1 MFDKLFELIAK
12 STRFGF
18 ALAFAGT
25 LFIAGNIYGW
35 WSIKLSPENTSY
47 IIFATLLGYGI
58 LIAAAL
64 GNGFKI
70 AYALLEVLFAW
81 IGKRRRDRNVMDRL
95 HELTPR
101 QTAVLWWISRN
112 PKALIGRLFLRASYR
127 AKLRPKPWRSL
138 PAQPRRTYPPSK
150 GVDFVGK
157 SGNAKI
163 LPTASPTQFSWCS
176 RARLGAAIIK

>member
-1 MFDKLFELIAK
+1 MFDRLFELIAK

-35 WSIKLSPENTSY
+35 WPIKLSPENTSY

-64 GNGFKI
+64 ANGFKI

-101 QTAVLWWISRN
+101 QIAALWWISQN
-112 PKALIGRLFLRASYR
+112 PKALIHGSIYDDPFRALCSKKYLYASSGLAQAQGFRVNKAVFKQSAKIAERLPNHLLDQI
-127 AKLRPKPWRSL
+127 AKGPIPWR
-138 PAQPRRTYPPSK
+138 
-150 GVDFVGK
+150 
-157 SGNAKI
+157 
-163 LPTASPTQFSWCS
+163 
-176 RARLGAAIIK
+176 